1 MLCESLDIEQTVDST
16 DKPSPDA
23 WLSIFP
29 ELNCLF
35 GTVHGILGLGQ
46 SLAPK
51 ACLKGF
57 LVGSDV
63 VPESRKVD
71 IVENGEL
78 SGPKRRKPLTA
89 CRQQGDYSRFKVDN
103 FEVTMGSTDE
113 VGVRVGIT
121 GIDLPD
127 GQACLGEGPGHLLKE
142 ELSLVVRRRV
152 FVTRSARCLTL
163 HLPRR
168 WPWETQFL
176 HFFAGYKLGDEATA
190 TVHAAYSGHRGNQV
204 LPEPVDGQEAVVSL
218 TVPSAVTY
226 TETRPSV
233 D

>member
-127 GQACLGEGPGHLLKE
+127 GQACLGVYGGGQGFVVEEVEQVRLAELVHVEVGAEQGVITAKDDESDEEQRDKE
-142 ELSLVVRRRV
+142 DPQEYSEESSEPDH
-152 FVTRSARCLTL
+152 TR
-163 HLPRR
+163 
-168 WPWETQFL
+168 
-176 HFFAGYKLGDEATA
+176 LGK
-190 TVHAAYSGHRGNQV
+190 AYA
-204 LPEPVDGQEAVVSL
+204 L
-218 TVPSAVTY
+218 
-226 TETRPSV
+226 
-233 D
+233 

>member
-1 MLCESLDIEQTVDST
+1 M
-16 DKPSPDA
+16 
-23 WLSIFP
+23 
-29 ELNCLF
+29 
-35 GTVHGILGLGQ
+35 
-46 SLAPK
+46 
-51 ACLKGF
+51 
-57 LVGSDV
+57 
-63 VPESRKVD
+63 
-71 IVENGEL
+71 
-78 SGPKRRKPLTA
+78 
-89 CRQQGDYSRFKVDN
+89 
-103 FEVTMGSTDE
+103 
-113 VGVRVGIT
+113 RVGIT

-142 ELSLVVRRRV
+142 ELSLVVV
-152 FVTRSARCLTL
+152 
-163 HLPRR
+163 
-168 WPWETQFL
+168 L